1 MDKGAARAYFCGM
14 PDFSAPRF
22 LNRTTPPHIMTL
34 ILITG
39 LAALSL
45 NVFLPSLPSMAQ
57 HFGVEY
63 HVMQLS
69 VSLYLAMT
77 AFIQIFIGP
86 ISDRFGRRSV
96 LLASIAVFVLATL
109 GAVLAP
115 NFGIFLACRM
125 LQAAIA
131 TGFVLTRAVVRDMVA
146 QDKAASMIG
155 YVTMGMSVVPMIGP
169 VIGGM
174 LDQAFGWQASF
185 VMLGLCGVAVFFLTW
200 ADLGET
206 AIHRAASFRDQARQ
220 YPELLKS
227 QRFWGYCLAAAFASG
242 SFFAYLGGAPFVGT
256 NLFHLD
262 PATLG
267 FYFGAPAL
275 GYLVGNFLSG
285 RYSMRYGINRM
296 VLAGTIVTTL
306 GLALLLA
313 VTAAG
318 YGTANVFFGLVITVG
333 LGNGIMLPSAN
344 AGLLSVRPALA
355 GSASG
360 LGGAFTIG
368 GGAALSALAGLVL
381 TPTSG
386 AAPLIWLMLI
396 SSALSI
402 LCILWVMRRAR
413 AIGIAG

>member
-1 MDKGAARAYFCGM
+1 MS
-14 PDFSAPRF
+14 DFPAPRF

-45 NVFLPSLPSMAQ
+45 NIFLPSLPSMAK

-77 AFIQIFIGP
+77 AFLQIFIGP

-96 LLASIAVFVLATL
+96 LLASIAIFVVATL
-109 GAVLAP
+109 GALLAP
-115 NFGIFLACRM
+115 NFGVFLACRM

-131 TGFVLTRAVVRDMVA
+131 SGFVLTRAVVRDMVA

-174 LDQAFGWQASF
+174 LDKAFGWQASF
-185 VMLGLCGVAVFFLTW
+185 ALLGIGGVGVLALTW
-200 ADLGET
+200 GDLGET
-206 AIHRAASFRDQARQ
+206 ATNRATSFRDQARQ

-227 QRFWGYCLAAAFASG
+227 QRFWGYCLASAFASG

-256 NLFHLD
+256 NVFHMD
-262 PATLG
+262 AATLG

-275 GYLVGNFLSG
+275 GYMIGNFLSG
-285 RYSMRYGINRM
+285 RYAMRYGVNKM
-296 VLAGTIVTTL
+296 ALAGAVVNTV
-306 GLALLLA
+306 GLAILA
-313 VTAAG
+313 VLTAAG
-318 YGTANVFFGLVITVG
+318 YENAPLFFGLIITVG

-360 LGGAFTIG
+360 LGSASTIG
-368 GGAALSALAGLVL
+368 GGAALSALAGVVL
-381 TPTSG
+381 TPISG
-386 AAPLIWLMLI
+386 TMPLILLMLI
-396 SSALSI
+396 TSAISI
-402 LCILWVMRRAR
+402 LCVLWVMRRAR
-413 AIGIAG
+413 TIGL

>member
-1 MDKGAARAYFCGM
+1 MS
-14 PDFSAPRF
+14 DFPAPRF

-45 NVFLPSLPSMAQ
+45 NVFLPSLPSMAA

-77 AFIQIFIGP
+77 AFLQIFIGP

-96 LLASIAVFVLATL
+96 LLISIAIFVAATL

-115 NFGIFLACRM
+115 NFGVFLACRM

-174 LDQAFGWQASF
+174 LDKAFGWQASF
-185 VMLGLCGVAVFFLTW
+185 AMLGIAGVAVLALTW
-200 ADLGET
+200 GDLGET
-206 AIHRAASFRDQARQ
+206 AINRAGSFRDQAKQ

-227 QRFWGYCLAAAFASG
+227 QRFWGYCMASAFASG
-242 SFFAYLGGAPFVGT
+242 AFFAYLGGAPFVGT
-256 NLFHLD
+256 NVFHMD
-262 PATLG
+262 AATLG

-275 GYLVGNFLSG
+275 GYLMGNFLSG
-285 RYSMRYGINRM
+285 RYAMRFGLNRM
-296 VLAGTIVTTL
+296 VLAGAVVTTIGLSLLVLLTAL
-306 GLALLLA
+306 GLS
-313 VTAAG
+313 
-318 YGTANVFFGLVITVG
+318 TANIFFGLIISVG

-360 LGGAFTIG
+360 LGSAITIG
-368 GGAALSALAGLVL
+368 GGAALSALAGTVL

-386 AAPLIWLMLI
+386 TMPLILLMLAA
-396 SSALSI
+396 SAISI
-402 LCILWVMRRAR
+402 LCALWVIARAR
-413 AIGIAG
+413 AIGIAT

>member
-1 MDKGAARAYFCGM
+1 MS
-14 PDFSAPRF
+14 DFPAPQF

-45 NVFLPSLPSMAQ
+45 NVFLPSLPSMAK

-77 AFIQIFIGP
+77 AFLQLFIGP

-96 LLASIAVFVLATL
+96 LLISIVIFVAATL

-115 NFGIFLACRM
+115 NFGVFLACRM

-169 VIGGM
+169 VIGGI
-174 LDQAFGWQASF
+174 LDKAFGWQASF
-185 VMLGLCGVAVFFLTW
+185 AMLGISGVAVLALTW

-206 AIHRAASFRDQARQ
+206 AVHRASSFREQAKQ

-227 QRFWGYCLAAAFASG
+227 QRFWGYCLASAFASG
-242 SFFAYLGGAPFVGT
+242 AFFAYLGGAPFVGT
-256 NLFHLD
+256 NVFKMD
-262 PATLG
+262 AATLG

-275 GYLVGNFLSG
+275 GYLLGNFLSG
-285 RYSMRYGINRM
+285 RYSIRYGINTM
-296 VLAGTIVTTL
+296 VLAGAVVTTIGLSVLVALTAL
-306 GLALLLA
+306 GLSS
-313 VTAAG
+313 
-318 YGTANVFFGLVITVG
+318 ANVFFGLVITVG

-360 LGGAFTIG
+360 LGSSITIG
-368 GGAALSALAGLVL
+368 GGAALSALAGMVL

-386 AAPLIWLMLI
+386 TMPLIVLMLVASAI
-396 SSALSI
+396 SIVCAV
-402 LCILWVMRRAR
+402 WVIRRAR
-413 AIGIAG
+413 AIGL

>member
-1 MDKGAARAYFCGM
+1 
-14 PDFSAPRF
+14 
-22 LNRTTPPHIMTL
+22 MTL

-45 NVFLPSLPSMAQ
+45 NIFLPSLPSMAA

-77 AFIQIFIGP
+77 AFLQIFIGP

-96 LLASIAVFVLATL
+96 LLASIAIFVVATL
-109 GAVLAP
+109 GALVAP
-115 NFGIFLACRM
+115 NFGVFLACRM

-131 TGFVLTRAVVRDMVA
+131 SGFVLTRAVVRDMVA

-174 LDQAFGWQASF
+174 LDKAFGWQASF
-185 VMLGLCGVAVFFLTW
+185 ALLGIGGVGVLALTW
-200 ADLGET
+200 GDLGET
-206 AIHRAASFRDQARQ
+206 ATNRAASFRDQARQ

-227 QRFWGYCLAAAFASG
+227 QRFWGYCLASAFASG

-256 NLFHLD
+256 NVFHMD
-262 PATLG
+262 AATLG

-275 GYLVGNFLSG
+275 GYLMGNFLSG
-285 RYSMRYGINRM
+285 RYAMQFGVNKM
-296 VLAGTIVTTL
+296 ALAGTVVTTL
-306 GLALLLA
+306 GLAILALL
-313 VTAAG
+313 TAAG
-318 YGTANVFFGLVITVG
+318 YENAPLFFGLIISVG

-360 LGGAFTIG
+360 LGSAFTIG
-368 GGAALSALAGLVL
+368 GGAALSALAGVVL

-386 AAPLIWLMLI
+386 TMPLILLMLI
-396 SSALSI
+396 TSAISI
-402 LCILWVMRRAR
+402 LCVLWVMRRAR
-413 AIGIAG
+413 TIGL

>member
-1 MDKGAARAYFCGM
+1 MS
-14 PDFSAPRF
+14 DFPAPRL

-39 LAALSL
+39 LAAMSL
-45 NVFLPSLPSMAQ
+45 NIFLPSLPSMAA

-63 HVMQLS
+63 HVMQLT

-77 AFIQIFIGP
+77 AFLQIFIGP

-96 LLASIAVFVLATL
+96 LLVSIAIFVVATF

-115 NFGIFLACRM
+115 NFGVFLACRM

-131 TGFVLTRAVVRDMVA
+131 SGFVLTRAVVRDMVA

-174 LDQAFGWQASF
+174 LDKAFGWQASF
-185 VMLGLCGVAVFFLTW
+185 ALLGIAGVGVLALTW
-200 ADLGET
+200 GDLGET
-206 AIHRAASFRDQARQ
+206 ATNRAASFRDQARQ

-227 QRFWGYCLAAAFASG
+227 QRFWGYCLASAFASG

-256 NLFHLD
+256 NVFRMD
-262 PATLG
+262 AATLG

-285 RYSMRYGINRM
+285 RYAMRFGINKM
-296 VLAGTIVTTL
+296 ALAGTVVNTFGMAI
-306 GLALLLA
+306 LALL
-313 VTAAG
+313 AAMG
-318 YGTANVFFGLVITVG
+318 YENAPLFFGLIISVG

-360 LGGAFTIG
+360 LGSAFTIG
-368 GGAALSALAGLVL
+368 GGAALSALAGAVL

-386 AAPLIWLMLI
+386 TMPLILVMLI
-396 SSALSI
+396 TSAISI
-402 LCILWVMRRAR
+402 LCVLWVMQRAR
-413 AIGIAG
+413 AIGLTA

>member
-1 MDKGAARAYFCGM
+1 
-14 PDFSAPRF
+14 
-22 LNRTTPPHIMTL
+22 MTL

-45 NVFLPSLPSMAQ
+45 NVFLPSLPSMAK

-77 AFIQIFIGP
+77 AFLQIFIGP

-96 LLASIAVFVLATL
+96 LLTSIAIFVAATL

-115 NFGIFLACRM
+115 NFGVFLACRM

-174 LDQAFGWQASF
+174 LDKAFGWQASF
-185 VMLGLCGVAVFFLTW
+185 AMLGIAGVAVLALTW
-200 ADLGET
+200 SDLGET
-206 AIHRAASFRDQARQ
+206 ATNRAGSLRDQARQ

-227 QRFWGYCLAAAFASG
+227 QRFWGYCLASAFASG

-256 NLFHLD
+256 HVFHMD
-262 PATLG
+262 AATLG

-275 GYLVGNFLSG
+275 GYLIGNFLSG
-285 RYSMRYGINRM
+285 RYSMRYGINKM
-296 VLAGTIVTTL
+296 ALAGTVVNTAGLAVLAILTAL
-306 GLALLLA
+306 GLEN
-313 VTAAG
+313 
-318 YGTANVFFGLVITVG
+318 ANLFFGLIISVG
-333 LGNGIMLPSAN
+333 LGNGIMLPSTN

-368 GGAALSALAGLVL
+368 GGAALSALAGYVL
-381 TPTSG
+381 TPGSG
-386 AAPLIWLMLI
+386 TMPLILLMLVT
-396 SSALSI
+396 SAISI
-402 LCILWVMRRAR
+402 LCVLWVMRRAR
-413 AIGIAG
+413 AIGL